1 MEEIDKKLNNLSFIE
16 VPFGLH
22 QSVMKKV
29 SYQKNKPVFFVA
41 FILFAF
47 NFLLIAWHINAKL
60 IDADFVTMTRD
71 FLEVFDFSFSFIGTV
86 FVSFFEIISPILI
99 LSAIFSLTGVVYI
112 GKRINFYQLSGI

>member
-1 MEEIDKKLNNLSFIE
+1 MFSCAAGSLATLSPKCYVLSILA
-16 VPFGLH
+16 GYCL
-22 QSVMKKV
+22 
-29 SYQKNKPVFFVA
+29 VFFVA

-71 FLEVFDFSFSFIGTV
+71 FLDVFDFNFSFVSTV